1 MSKKRAAAA
10 ALTIFSLVSASS
22 VMASDRGFY
31 LGASGGQSS
40 ADFDVDFDFILAD
53 TIFPVR
59 QSNLDSE
66 DTGFAI
72 FGGYRFFRYLAV
84 EAGYLDLG
92 KLSYTAVGSTPGLG
106 LLPVAVGIDVETKG
120 ATGSVLGSLPLSDR
134 FELFGRAGFLFADTE
149 ISATFSGGGFS
160 DTASDSDN
168 INYAEL
174 GIGAA
179 LDVQE
184 RLTFRLEY
192 RYFEDL
198 DNEENS
204 LDYTSLSVVYRL

>member
-10 ALTIFSLVSASS
+10 ALTIFSLVSAASA
-22 VMASDRGFY
+22 MAAERGFY
-31 LGASGGQSS
+31 IGASGGQSS
-40 ADFDVDFDFILAD
+40 ADYDVDFDLILQD
-53 TIFPVR
+53 VIFPVR
-59 QSNLDSE
+59 SSSVDKE

-92 KLSYTAVGSTPGLG
+92 KLSYTATGLPNVAPGPFTL
-106 LLPVAVGIDVETKG
+106 GIDIETKG

-134 FELFGRAGFLFADTE
+134 FELFGRAGFLFADTK
-149 ISATFSGGGFS
+149 ISATLASGGFRDS
-160 DTASDSDN
+160 VSESDN

-179 LDVQE
+179 FDVHD
-184 RLTFRLEY
+184 RLTLRLEY

-204 LDYTSLSVVYRL
+204 LDYTSLGVVYRL